1 MTAMTFVFQLNDP
14 FVKGVEIVFQILN
27 FVLNGE

>member
-1 MTAMTFVFQLNDP
+1 MTFVFQLNDP
-14 FVKGVEIVFQILN
+14 FVKSVEIVFQILN